1 MPSIRPI
8 NYRDFEKFVIYLGC
22 HFDRQIGDHKIYKR
36 PGLSR
41 PVVIRTLKDLP
52 IAEIRS
58 NLRTLN
64 ITPEEYLKILE
75 TL

>member
-8 NYRDFEKFVIYLGC
+8 HYRDFEKFVMYLGC
-22 HFDRQIGDHKIYKR
+22 RFDRQIGDHKIYQR
-36 PGLSR
+36 VGLSR

-52 IAEIRS
+52 VGEIRS

>member
-1 MPSIRPI
+1 MPSIKPI
-8 NYRDFEKFVIYLGC
+8 HYKKFEKFILYVGC
-22 HFDRQIGDHKIYKR
+22 EFDRQVGDHRIFKR
-36 PGLSR
+36 RGLLR
-41 PVVIRTLKDLP
+41 PVVVRTLKDLP
-52 IAEIRS
+52 IGEIRS